1 MSLSKFLSVMYNI
14 ESVNKQ
20 QEVKLFL
27 KLEANCYQQVLQG
40 EVNLTA
46 DAILSPRS
54 KLSG

>member
-1 MSLSKFLSVMYNI
+1 MYNI
-14 ESVNKQ
+14 ESENKQ